1 MADSRPLIVLIG
13 APGAGKTK
21 IGKRL
26 SRILGVTFIDT
37 DKRIVASHGPIA
49 TIFSHD
55 GEPYFRA
62 LERAEVVRA
71 LSKPAIV
78 AFGGGAVL
86 DERTQQDLAG
96 HRVVQVSVSP
106 EAVVAR
112 LRGSKRPL
120 VANGVEDWK
129 ALVAVR
135 APIYEALAV
144 RTVDTS
150 YTSLDSIAAELAA
163 WITKDE
169 A

>member
-1 MADSRPLIVLIG
+1 MVDSRPLVVLIG

-26 SRILGVTFIDT
+26 SRILGVEFIDT
-37 DKRIVASHGPIA
+37 DKRIVAAHGAISS
-49 TIFSHD
+49 IFAKD
-55 GEPYFRA
+55 GEKYFRA

-86 DERTQQDLAG
+86 DELTQKDLSG

-106 EAVVAR
+106 EAVASR
-112 LRGSKRPL
+112 LRGTKRPL
-120 VANGVEDWK
+120 VANGIEDWK

-135 APIYEALAV
+135 APIYDALAT

-150 YTSLDSIAAELAA
+150 HTSLDSIAAELAA